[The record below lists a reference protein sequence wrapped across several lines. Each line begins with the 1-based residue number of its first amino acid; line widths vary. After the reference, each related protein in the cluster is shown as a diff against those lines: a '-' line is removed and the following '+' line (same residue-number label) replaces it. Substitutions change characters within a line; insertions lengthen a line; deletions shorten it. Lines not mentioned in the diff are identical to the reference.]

1 MMEISDELFTPGCPQ
16 CAVKHLSAALFYG
29 ARVFALYGEDSRPRT
44 ENALLAQAYVNLG
57 EVLIGYKSHLWYAVG
72 LLQVAEE
79 TALLDGRDDV
89 ATTAREARLHL
100 EETGLGGAGK
110 AMAKINLNAP
120 PMPDALRDAHIREAT
135 RELPNFPWTRF
146 NLHKA
151 EDVIGAIEEI
161 RSEYFAGPTVGPEQG
176 ETTTEPGDQ
185 EMATAKKAACKG
197 GACSPKKGGKATKS
211 ACKGGKTKKG
221 K

>member
-89 ATTAREARLHL
+89 AMTAREARLHL
-100 EETGLGGAGK
+100 EETGLDGAGK
-110 AMAKINLNAP
+110 AMAKIDLNVP
-120 PMPDALRDAHIREAT
+120 LMPDALRDAHIREAT
-135 RELPNFPWTRF
+135 RELPNFPWGRYS
-146 NLHKA
+146 LHDA
-151 EDVIGAIEEI
+151 TGLVEAIEEI

-176 ETTTEPGDQ
+176 ETTTETGDRK
-185 EMATAKKAACKG
+185 MATAKKTPAKKAACKG
-197 GACSPKKGGKATKS
+197 TKC